1 MRRFLFGVTVFALA
15 FVPLA
20 GSGQDKKGE
29 QDKKGDRDEIL
40 AEMMQKKL
48 KSAHLVLD
56 GVAIG
61 DFKKI
66 ANGGEELIRLA
77 KSETWQLIRSPHY
90 ERHSADFVRTTEN
103 LVKKAKEKNMDGAAL
118 AYVEMTLSCVRCHQ
132 YVREHRR
139 DARLNLDSLKSLA
152 AAPVSGADISVGAG
166 TDGSL
171 TALPSTSSSGDQ
183 QPDKEVKKKANLW
196 MKAKTKLSQEILVGL
211 TEGDFEK
218 IGKNAKALNLVDYF
232 EVISRSKSDEYRQH
246 SNLFGAAN
254 VELIRQ
260 AEAKNIYGATL
271 AYNQLTVSCVQCH
284 VVVRRASK

>member
-1 MRRFLFGVTVFALA
+1 MKQVLCGAAAFALA
-15 FVPLA
+15 FIPLA
-20 GSGQDKKGE
+20 VSGQDKR
-29 QDKKGDRDEIL
+29 DKDEIL

-56 GVAIG
+56 GVALG

-66 ANGGEELIRLA
+66 ANGGEELTRLA
-77 KSETWQLIRSPHY
+77 KSETWQLIRSPLY

-139 DARLNLDSLKSLA
+139 DARLSPDSLKALA
-152 AAPVSGADISVGAG
+152 FVS
-166 TDGSL
+166 TL
-171 TALPSTSSSGDQ
+171 STNSSASDQ
-183 QPDKEVKKKANLW
+183 QPDKETSKKANLW

-218 IGKNAKALNLVDYF
+218 IAKNAKALNLVDYF
-232 EVISRSKSDEYRQH
+232 EVISRTRGDEYRQH
-246 SNLFGAAN
+246 SNLFSAAN
-254 VELIRQ
+254 LELIRQ

-284 VVVRRASK
+284 VAVRKAAK